1 MGQGK
6 TERKGK
12 KTLLL
17 RKAYVITRSDRS
29 KLRTMAESLWQKFEP
44 RNPYEEFILEKLIVD
59 LGRLAKL
66 YEYEKKQFDASELES
81 DLANGYTTPFI
92 RYKNSI
98 EKDIY
103 SGYARLEAIKR
114 ARF

>member
-1 MGQGK
+1 MEESK
-6 TERKGK
+6 SARKGK
-12 KTLLL
+12 KAHLLK
-17 RKAYVITRSDRS
+17 KAYVITRSDRS
-29 KLRTMAESLWQKFEP
+29 KLRAMAESLWQKFEP
-44 RNPYEEFILEKLIVD
+44 RNPYEEFLLEKLIVD

-66 YEYEKKQFDASELES
+66 YEYEKKQFDANELES

-103 SGYARLEAIKR
+103 SGYSRLETIKR
-114 ARF
+114 TRF